1 MTSLKIDDVTNHIDV
16 DSVSKGNRQV
26 KNPRAV
32 SKRVASSLFA
42 SFSLFNGKRL
52 SIKVF
57 LEVTL
62 VSLTL
67 RARTVFSNF
76 NWFAL
81 QQQFSTSRRQKFDLF
96 YPKLSVEFNE
106 LSLKF

>member
-1 MTSLKIDDVTNHIDV
+1 M
-16 DSVSKGNRQV
+16 DSGSKGNRQV
-26 KNPRAV
+26 KNTRAV
-32 SKRVASSLFA
+32 SKRVASSIFA

-76 NWFAL
+76 YWFAV
-81 QQQFSTSRRQKFDLF
+81 QQQFSTSRRQTFDLF
-96 YPKLSVEFNE
+96 YPKFSVELNE

>member
-1 MTSLKIDDVTNHIDV
+1 M

-67 RARTVFSNF
+67 RARTVFF
-76 NWFAL
+76 YFYWFAV
-81 QQQFSTSRRQKFDLF
+81 QQQFSKFDLI
-96 YPKLSVEFNE
+96 YPKFSAEFNE

>member
-1 MTSLKIDDVTNHIDV
+1 M

-67 RARTVFSNF
+67 RARTIFFNF
-76 NWFAL
+76 YWFAV
-81 QQQFSTSRRQKFDLF
+81 QQQFSKFDLI
-96 YPKLSVEFNE
+96 YPKFSAEFNE